1 MKRRKNILAVLLA
14 VTVMAT
20 AMPGSAIAAPVDG
33 QTTEV
38 SAKAGTEK
46 AEKKEQI
53 RVISITDP
61 KLEKGSFARGTKVKD
76 MKLPDK
82 LSARGYKEKDSKKA
96 EDIKIKDV
104 TWKTDYKEDSTA
116 GKYTFTAQITDDYKL
131 AKDVVLPKL
140 TIEITEAQ
148 TKTTEKQP
156 ETKAAETKQP
166 ETKATEAKKPETKTT
181 EKTPEV
187 KKPETKVTEKETE
200 VRKPETKATEKK
212 PETKISENQPET
224 KATEAKKPETKT
236 TEKTPEVK
244 KPETKVTEKETEVR
258 KPETKATEKKPETKI
273 SENQPETKATEAKK
287 PETKTTEKTPEVK
300 KPETKVTEKET
311 EVRKPETKATEKKP
325 ETKISE
331 KQPETKADAKAK
343 DAKSTESEKESET
356 KQSETK
362 ESETKQSE
370 TKESETKESE
380 TENTNL
386 KITAFEVK
394 DAKVTIDE
402 EKQTITVLMQ
412 KSDTDLKKLAPKIT
426 VPAGVTVDPAS
437 EKEVDFSASDKIP
450 VIYKLT
456 RTAEDGKTVTREY
469 KVTATICK
477 HDWKEATC
485 TEAAICKL
493 CGVTGEAALGHDWK
507 EATCTEAAVCKR
519 CGIKGSAALGH
530 DWTKATCKV
539 KSTCKRCKI
548 TRGKLAAHT
557 WSKWKVTAEATHE
570 KKGKK
575 ERKCGIC
582 KKKETKTLPKINLIG
597 EADNNKI
604 EGLTNGGNYATG
616 ANITFKAVG
625 DRMDNKAPI
634 EGDVRYLPVSWTC
647 GTGKGDLNET
657 NAYARTLQFTTA
669 GTYTLNVTYERQ
681 LYKDGK
687 WIAKG
692 DADVQTVQLNVTGN
706 TITNST
712 NKGASGSN
720 SNVRVAAVTGDNSP
734 IVLLSIVLAAS
745 LAALIALFVSG
756 IRRKNNRK

>member
-140 TIEITEAQ
+140 TIEITETQ

-166 ETKATEAKKPETKTT
+166 ETKAAEAKKPETKTT

-187 KKPETKVTEKETE
+187 KKPETKATEKETE

-212 PETKISENQPET
+212 PETKISEKQPET
-224 KATEAKKPETKT
+224 KAAE
-236 TEKTPEVK
+236 
-244 KPETKVTEKETEVR
+244 
-258 KPETKATEKKPETKI
+258 
-273 SENQPETKATEAKK
+273 Q
-287 PETKTTEKTPEVK
+287 
-300 KPETKVTEKET
+300 
-311 EVRKPETKATEKKP
+311 
-325 ETKISE
+325 

-493 CGVTGEAALGHDWK
+493 CGVTGA
-507 EATCTEAAVCKR
+507 
-519 CGIKGSAALGH
+519 AALGH

-582 KKKETKTLPKINLIG
+582 KKKETKTLPKINWIG

>member
-1 MKRRKNILAVLLA
+1 MIKNQEVDIMKRRKNILAVLLA

-166 ETKATEAKKPETKTT
+166 ETKAAEAKKPETKTT

-187 KKPETKVTEKETE
+187 KKPETKVTEKE
-200 VRKPETKATEKK
+200 
-212 PETKISENQPET
+212 I
-224 KATEAKKPETKT
+224 
-236 TEKTPEVK
+236 
-244 KPETKVTEKETEVR
+244 
-258 KPETKATEKKPETKI
+258 
-273 SENQPETKATEAKK
+273 
-287 PETKTTEKTPEVK
+287 
-300 KPETKVTEKET
+300 

-362 ESETKQSE
+362 ESEMKQSE

-456 RTAEDGKTVTREY
+456 RTAEDGKNVTREY

-493 CGVTGEAALGHDWK
+493 CGVTGAAALGHDWK

-582 KKKETKTLPKINLIG
+582 KKKETKTLPKINWIG

-712 NKGASGSN
+712 NKGASASN

-745 LAALIALFVSG
+745 LAALIALLVSG

>member
-156 ETKAAETKQP
+156 ETKAAETK
-166 ETKATEAKKPETKTT
+166 AAEAKKPETKTT

-224 KATEAKKPETKT
+224 KA
-236 TEKTPEVK
+236 
-244 KPETKVTEKETEVR
+244 
-258 KPETKATEKKPETKI
+258 
-273 SENQPETKATEAKK
+273 
-287 PETKTTEKTPEVK
+287 
-300 KPETKVTEKET
+300 
-311 EVRKPETKATEKKP
+311 
-325 ETKISE
+325 
-331 KQPETKADAKAK
+331 DAKAK

-370 TKESETKESE
+370 TKESETKETE

-450 VIYKLT
+450 VIYKLS

-507 EATCTEAAVCKR
+507 EATCTEAAICKR

-582 KKKETKTLPKINLIG
+582 KKKETKTLPKINWIG

>member
-166 ETKATEAKKPETKTT
+166 ETKAA
-181 EKTPEV
+181 
-187 KKPETKVTEKETE
+187 
-200 VRKPETKATEKK
+200 
-212 PETKISENQPET
+212 
-224 KATEAKKPETKT
+224 
-236 TEKTPEVK
+236 
-244 KPETKVTEKETEVR
+244 
-258 KPETKATEKKPETKI
+258 
-273 SENQPETKATEAKK
+273 EAKK

-493 CGVTGEAALGHDWK
+493 CGVTGAAALGHDWK

-557 WSKWKVTAEATHE
+557 WSKWKVTDEATHE

-582 KKKETKTLPKINLIG
+582 KKKETKTLPKINWIG

>member
-1 MKRRKNILAVLLA
+1 MRKITAKYQGYRRIKTVIKNQEVDIMKRRKNILAVLLA

-212 PETKISENQPET
+212 PETKISE
-224 KATEAKKPETKT
+224 
-236 TEKTPEVK
+236 
-244 KPETKVTEKETEVR
+244 
-258 KPETKATEKKPETKI
+258 
-273 SENQPETKATEAKK
+273 
-287 PETKTTEKTPEVK
+287 
-300 KPETKVTEKET
+300 
-311 EVRKPETKATEKKP
+311 
-325 ETKISE
+325 

-343 DAKSTESEKESET
+343 DVKSTESEKESET

-493 CGVTGEAALGHDWK
+493 CGVTGAAALGHDWK

-557 WSKWKVTAEATHE
+557 WSKWKVTDEATHE

-582 KKKETKTLPKINLIG
+582 KKKETKTLPKINWIG
-597 EADNNKI
+597 ETDNNKI

>member
-187 KKPETKVTEKETE
+187 KKPEAKVTEKETE

-244 KPETKVTEKETEVR
+244 KPE
-258 KPETKATEKKPETKI
+258 A
-273 SENQPETKATEAKK
+273 
-287 PETKTTEKTPEVK
+287 
-300 KPETKVTEKET
+300 KVTEKET

-485 TEAAICKL
+485 TEAA
-493 CGVTGEAALGHDWK
+493 
-507 EATCTEAAVCKR
+507 VCKR

-582 KKKETKTLPKINLIG
+582 KKKETKTLPKINWIG

>member
-187 KKPETKVTEKETE
+187 KKPE
-200 VRKPETKATEKK
+200 A
-212 PETKISENQPET
+212 
-224 KATEAKKPETKT
+224 
-236 TEKTPEVK
+236 
-244 KPETKVTEKETEVR
+244 
-258 KPETKATEKKPETKI
+258 
-273 SENQPETKATEAKK
+273 
-287 PETKTTEKTPEVK
+287 
-300 KPETKVTEKET
+300 KVTEKET

-426 VPAGVTVDPAS
+426 VQAGVTVDPAS

-493 CGVTGEAALGHDWK
+493 CGVTGAAALGHDWK

-519 CGIKGSAALGH
+519 CGIKGAAALGH

-582 KKKETKTLPKINLIG
+582 KKKETKTLPKINWIG

>member
-166 ETKATEAKKPETKTT
+166 ETKAAEAKKPETKTT

-224 KATEAKKPETKT
+224 KAAE
-236 TEKTPEVK
+236 
-244 KPETKVTEKETEVR
+244 
-258 KPETKATEKKPETKI
+258 
-273 SENQPETKATEAKK
+273 Q
-287 PETKTTEKTPEVK
+287 
-300 KPETKVTEKET
+300 
-311 EVRKPETKATEKKP
+311 
-325 ETKISE
+325 

-450 VIYKLT
+450 VIYKLS

-507 EATCTEAAVCKR
+507 EATCTEAAICKR

-712 NKGASGSN
+712 NKCASGSN

>member
-166 ETKATEAKKPETKTT
+166 ETKAA
-181 EKTPEV
+181 
-187 KKPETKVTEKETE
+187 
-200 VRKPETKATEKK
+200 
-212 PETKISENQPET
+212 
-224 KATEAKKPETKT
+224 
-236 TEKTPEVK
+236 
-244 KPETKVTEKETEVR
+244 
-258 KPETKATEKKPETKI
+258 
-273 SENQPETKATEAKK
+273 EAKK

-657 NAYARTLQFTTA
+657 NAYARTLQFTR
-669 GTYTLNVTYERQ
+669 GCKNSCVY
-681 LYKDGK
+681 GK
-687 WIAKG
+687 
-692 DADVQTVQLNVTGN
+692 
-706 TITNST
+706 
-712 NKGASGSN
+712 
-720 SNVRVAAVTGDNSP
+720 
-734 IVLLSIVLAAS
+734 
-745 LAALIALFVSG
+745 
-756 IRRKNNRK
+756 

>member
-166 ETKATEAKKPETKTT
+166 ETKATEAKKSETKTT
-181 EKTPEV
+181 EKTP
-187 KKPETKVTEKETE
+187 K
-200 VRKPETKATEKK
+200 
-212 PETKISENQPET
+212 
-224 KATEAKKPETKT
+224 
-236 TEKTPEVK
+236 
-244 KPETKVTEKETEVR
+244 
-258 KPETKATEKKPETKI
+258 
-273 SENQPETKATEAKK
+273 
-287 PETKTTEKTPEVK
+287 VK

-493 CGVTGEAALGHDWK
+493 CGVTGAAALGHDWK

-557 WSKWKVTAEATHE
+557 WSKWKVTDEATHE

-582 KKKETKTLPKINLIG
+582 KKKETKTLPKINWIG

>member
-212 PETKISENQPET
+212 PETKISE
-224 KATEAKKPETKT
+224 
-236 TEKTPEVK
+236 
-244 KPETKVTEKETEVR
+244 
-258 KPETKATEKKPETKI
+258 
-273 SENQPETKATEAKK
+273 
-287 PETKTTEKTPEVK
+287 
-300 KPETKVTEKET
+300 
-311 EVRKPETKATEKKP
+311 
-325 ETKISE
+325 

-426 VPAGVTVDPAS
+426 VQAGVTVDPAS

-469 KVTATICK
+469 QVTATICK

-493 CGVTGEAALGHDWK
+493 CGVTGAAALGHDWK

-519 CGIKGSAALGH
+519 CGIKGAAALGH

-582 KKKETKTLPKINLIG
+582 KKKETKTLPKINWIG

>member
-166 ETKATEAKKPETKTT
+166 ETKAAEAKKPETKTT

-212 PETKISENQPET
+212 PETKISEN
-224 KATEAKKPETKT
+224 
-236 TEKTPEVK
+236 
-244 KPETKVTEKETEVR
+244 
-258 KPETKATEKKPETKI
+258 
-273 SENQPETKATEAKK
+273 
-287 PETKTTEKTPEVK
+287 
-300 KPETKVTEKET
+300 
-311 EVRKPETKATEKKP
+311 
-325 ETKISE
+325 
-331 KQPETKADAKAK
+331 QPETKADAKAK

-493 CGVTGEAALGHDWK
+493 CGVTGAAALGHDWK

-582 KKKETKTLPKINLIG
+582 KKKETKTLPKINWIG

>member
-1 MKRRKNILAVLLA
+1 MRKITAKYQGYRRIKTVIKNQEVDIMKRRKNILAVLLA

-166 ETKATEAKKPETKTT
+166 ETKAAEA
-181 EKTPEV
+181 
-187 KKPETKVTEKETE
+187 
-200 VRKPETKATEKK
+200 KK
-212 PETKISENQPET
+212 PETKISE
-224 KATEAKKPETKT
+224 K
-236 TEKTPEVK
+236 
-244 KPETKVTEKETEVR
+244 
-258 KPETKATEKKPETKI
+258 
-273 SENQPETKATEAKK
+273 QPETKATEAKK

-343 DAKSTESEKESET
+343 DVKSTESEKESET

-493 CGVTGEAALGHDWK
+493 CGVTGAAALGHDWK

-557 WSKWKVTAEATHE
+557 WSKWKVTDEATHE

-582 KKKETKTLPKINLIG
+582 KKKETKTLPKINWIG
-597 EADNNKI
+597 ETDNNKI

>member
-166 ETKATEAKKPETKTT
+166 ETKAAEAKKPETKTT

-187 KKPETKVTEKETE
+187 KKPETKVTEKEIE

-212 PETKISENQPET
+212 L
-224 KATEAKKPETKT
+224 
-236 TEKTPEVK
+236 
-244 KPETKVTEKETEVR
+244 
-258 KPETKATEKKPETKI
+258 
-273 SENQPETKATEAKK
+273 
-287 PETKTTEKTPEVK
+287 
-300 KPETKVTEKET
+300 
-311 EVRKPETKATEKKP
+311 

-331 KQPETKADAKAK
+331 KQPETKANAKAK

-450 VIYKLT
+450 VIYKLS

-507 EATCTEAAVCKR
+507 EATCTEAAICKR

-634 EGDVRYLPVSWTC
+634 EGDVRYLPVSWIC

>member
-166 ETKATEAKKPETKTT
+166 ETKAAEAKKPETKTT

-187 KKPETKVTEKETE
+187 KKT
-200 VRKPETKATEKK
+200 
-212 PETKISENQPET
+212 
-224 KATEAKKPETKT
+224 
-236 TEKTPEVK
+236 
-244 KPETKVTEKETEVR
+244 
-258 KPETKATEKKPETKI
+258 
-273 SENQPETKATEAKK
+273 
-287 PETKTTEKTPEVK
+287 
-300 KPETKVTEKET
+300 ETKVTEKET

-493 CGVTGEAALGHDWK
+493 CGVTGAAALGHDWK

-519 CGIKGSAALGH
+519 CGIKGAAALGH

-582 KKKETKTLPKINLIG
+582 KKKETKTLPKINWIG

-634 EGDVRYLPVSWTC
+634 EGDVRYLPLSWTC

-745 LAALIALFVSG
+745 LAALIALLVSG

>member
-1 MKRRKNILAVLLA
+1 MRKITAKYQGYRRIKTVIKNQEVDIMKRRKNILAVLLA

-20 AMPGSAIAAPVDG
+20 AMSGSAIAAPVDG

-166 ETKATEAKKPETKTT
+166 ETKAA
-181 EKTPEV
+181 
-187 KKPETKVTEKETE
+187 
-200 VRKPETKATEKK
+200 
-212 PETKISENQPET
+212 
-224 KATEAKKPETKT
+224 
-236 TEKTPEVK
+236 
-244 KPETKVTEKETEVR
+244 
-258 KPETKATEKKPETKI
+258 
-273 SENQPETKATEAKK
+273 EAKK

>member
-33 QTTEV
+33 QITEV

-148 TKTTEKQP
+148 TKTTEKQL

-166 ETKATEAKKPETKTT
+166 ETKATEAKKPEMKTT

-224 KATEAKKPETKT
+224 KAAE
-236 TEKTPEVK
+236 
-244 KPETKVTEKETEVR
+244 
-258 KPETKATEKKPETKI
+258 
-273 SENQPETKATEAKK
+273 Q
-287 PETKTTEKTPEVK
+287 
-300 KPETKVTEKET
+300 
-311 EVRKPETKATEKKP
+311 
-325 ETKISE
+325 

-362 ESETKQSE
+362 ESETKQSETKESE

-450 VIYKLT
+450 VIYKLS

-507 EATCTEAAVCKR
+507 EATCTEAAICKR
-519 CGIKGSAALGH
+519 CSIKGSAALGH

>member
-166 ETKATEAKKPETKTT
+166 ETKATEVKKPEMKTT

-187 KKPETKVTEKETE
+187 K
-200 VRKPETKATEKK
+200 
-212 PETKISENQPET
+212 
-224 KATEAKKPETKT
+224 
-236 TEKTPEVK
+236 
-244 KPETKVTEKETEVR
+244 
-258 KPETKATEKKPETKI
+258 
-273 SENQPETKATEAKK
+273 
-287 PETKTTEKTPEVK
+287 
-300 KPETKVTEKET
+300 
-311 EVRKPETKATEKKP
+311 KPETKATEKKP

-469 KVTATICK
+469 KVAATICK

-493 CGVTGEAALGHDWK
+493 CGVTGE
-507 EATCTEAAVCKR
+507 
-519 CGIKGSAALGH
+519 AALGH

>member
-1 MKRRKNILAVLLA
+1 MIKNQEVDIMKRRKNILAVLLA

-166 ETKATEAKKPETKTT
+166 ETKAAEAKKPD
-181 EKTPEV
+181 
-187 KKPETKVTEKETE
+187 
-200 VRKPETKATEKK
+200 
-212 PETKISENQPET
+212 
-224 KATEAKKPETKT
+224 
-236 TEKTPEVK
+236 
-244 KPETKVTEKETEVR
+244 
-258 KPETKATEKKPETKI
+258 
-273 SENQPETKATEAKK
+273 
-287 PETKTTEKTPEVK
+287 TKTTEKTPEVK

-493 CGVTGEAALGHDWK
+493 CGVTGAAALGHDWK

-582 KKKETKTLPKINLIG
+582 KKKETKTLPKINWIG

>member
-140 TIEITEAQ
+140 TIEITETQ

-166 ETKATEAKKPETKTT
+166 ETKAAEAKKPETKTT

-212 PETKISENQPET
+212 PETKISEKQPET
-224 KATEAKKPETKT
+224 KAAE
-236 TEKTPEVK
+236 
-244 KPETKVTEKETEVR
+244 
-258 KPETKATEKKPETKI
+258 
-273 SENQPETKATEAKK
+273 Q
-287 PETKTTEKTPEVK
+287 
-300 KPETKVTEKET
+300 
-311 EVRKPETKATEKKP
+311 
-325 ETKISE
+325 

-493 CGVTGEAALGHDWK
+493 CGVTGAAALGHDWK

-557 WSKWKVTAEATHE
+557 WSKWKVTDEATHE

-582 KKKETKTLPKINLIG
+582 KKKETKTLPKINWIG

-720 SNVRVAAVTGDNSP
+720 SNVRVAAVTGDNST

>member
-1 MKRRKNILAVLLA
+1 MIKNQEVDIMKRRKNILAVLLA

-140 TIEITEAQ
+140 TIEITETQ

-166 ETKATEAKKPETKTT
+166 ETKAA
-181 EKTPEV
+181 
-187 KKPETKVTEKETE
+187 
-200 VRKPETKATEKK
+200 
-212 PETKISENQPET
+212 
-224 KATEAKKPETKT
+224 
-236 TEKTPEVK
+236 
-244 KPETKVTEKETEVR
+244 
-258 KPETKATEKKPETKI
+258 
-273 SENQPETKATEAKK
+273 EAKK

-493 CGVTGEAALGHDWK
+493 CGVTGAAALGHDWK

-582 KKKETKTLPKINLIG
+582 KKKETKTLPKINWIG

>member
-166 ETKATEAKKPETKTT
+166 ETKATEVKKPEMKTT

-187 KKPETKVTEKETE
+187 K
-200 VRKPETKATEKK
+200 
-212 PETKISENQPET
+212 
-224 KATEAKKPETKT
+224 
-236 TEKTPEVK
+236 
-244 KPETKVTEKETEVR
+244 
-258 KPETKATEKKPETKI
+258 
-273 SENQPETKATEAKK
+273 
-287 PETKTTEKTPEVK
+287 
-300 KPETKVTEKET
+300 
-311 EVRKPETKATEKKP
+311 KPETKATEKKP

-469 KVTATICK
+469 KVAATICK

-582 KKKETKTLPKINLIG
+582 KKKETKTLPKINWIG

>member
-140 TIEITEAQ
+140 TIEITETQ

-166 ETKATEAKKPETKTT
+166 ETKAAEAKKPETKTT

-187 KKPETKVTEKETE
+187 KKPETKATEKETE

-212 PETKISENQPET
+212 PETKISEKQPET
-224 KATEAKKPETKT
+224 KAAE
-236 TEKTPEVK
+236 
-244 KPETKVTEKETEVR
+244 
-258 KPETKATEKKPETKI
+258 
-273 SENQPETKATEAKK
+273 Q
-287 PETKTTEKTPEVK
+287 
-300 KPETKVTEKET
+300 
-311 EVRKPETKATEKKP
+311 
-325 ETKISE
+325 

-493 CGVTGEAALGHDWK
+493 CGVTGAAALGHDWK

-557 WSKWKVTAEATHE
+557 WSKWKVTDEATHE

-582 KKKETKTLPKINLIG
+582 KKKETKTLPKINWIG

>member
-166 ETKATEAKKPETKTT
+166 ETKAAEAKKPETKTT

-187 KKPETKVTEKETE
+187 KKPV
-200 VRKPETKATEKK
+200 
-212 PETKISENQPET
+212 
-224 KATEAKKPETKT
+224 
-236 TEKTPEVK
+236 
-244 KPETKVTEKETEVR
+244 
-258 KPETKATEKKPETKI
+258 
-273 SENQPETKATEAKK
+273 
-287 PETKTTEKTPEVK
+287 
-300 KPETKVTEKET
+300 TKVTEKET

-469 KVTATICK
+469 KVAATICK

>member
-1 MKRRKNILAVLLA
+1 MRKITAKYQGYRRIKTVIKNQEVDIMKRRKNILAVLLA

-166 ETKATEAKKPETKTT
+166 ETKAAEAKKPETKTT

-212 PETKISENQPET
+212 P
-224 KATEAKKPETKT
+224 
-236 TEKTPEVK
+236 
-244 KPETKVTEKETEVR
+244 
-258 KPETKATEKKPETKI
+258 
-273 SENQPETKATEAKK
+273 
-287 PETKTTEKTPEVK
+287 
-300 KPETKVTEKET
+300 
-311 EVRKPETKATEKKP
+311 
-325 ETKISE
+325 
-331 KQPETKADAKAK
+331 
-343 DAKSTESEKESET
+343 
-356 KQSETK
+356 
-362 ESETKQSE
+362 E

>member
-166 ETKATEAKKPETKTT
+166 ETKATEVKKPEMKTT

-187 KKPETKVTEKETE
+187 K
-200 VRKPETKATEKK
+200 
-212 PETKISENQPET
+212 
-224 KATEAKKPETKT
+224 
-236 TEKTPEVK
+236 
-244 KPETKVTEKETEVR
+244 
-258 KPETKATEKKPETKI
+258 
-273 SENQPETKATEAKK
+273 
-287 PETKTTEKTPEVK
+287 
-300 KPETKVTEKET
+300 
-311 EVRKPETKATEKKP
+311 KPETKATEKKP

>member
-61 KLEKGSFARGTKVKD
+61 KLEKASFARGTKVKD

-148 TKTTEKQP
+148 TKTPEKQP

-166 ETKATEAKKPETKTT
+166 ETKATEAKKSETKTT

-212 PETKISENQPET
+212 PETKISEKQPET
-224 KATEAKKPETKT
+224 KAAE
-236 TEKTPEVK
+236 
-244 KPETKVTEKETEVR
+244 
-258 KPETKATEKKPETKI
+258 
-273 SENQPETKATEAKK
+273 Q
-287 PETKTTEKTPEVK
+287 
-300 KPETKVTEKET
+300 
-311 EVRKPETKATEKKP
+311 
-325 ETKISE
+325 

-493 CGVTGEAALGHDWK
+493 CGVTGAAALGHDWK

-557 WSKWKVTAEATHE
+557 WSKWKVTDEATHE

-582 KKKETKTLPKINLIG
+582 KKKETKTLPKINWIG

-734 IVLLSIVLAAS
+734 IVLLSIAGFRS
-745 LAALIALFVSG
+745 
-756 IRRKNNRK
+756 

>member
-140 TIEITEAQ
+140 TIEITETQ

-166 ETKATEAKKPETKTT
+166 ETKAAEAKKPETKTT

-212 PETKISENQPET
+212 PETKISEKQPET
-224 KATEAKKPETKT
+224 KAAE
-236 TEKTPEVK
+236 
-244 KPETKVTEKETEVR
+244 
-258 KPETKATEKKPETKI
+258 
-273 SENQPETKATEAKK
+273 Q
-287 PETKTTEKTPEVK
+287 
-300 KPETKVTEKET
+300 
-311 EVRKPETKATEKKP
+311 
-325 ETKISE
+325 

-493 CGVTGEAALGHDWK
+493 CGVTGAAALGHDWK

-557 WSKWKVTAEATHE
+557 WSKWKVTDEATHE

-582 KKKETKTLPKINLIG
+582 KKKETKTLPKINWIG

>member
-156 ETKAAETKQP
+156 ETKAAETK
-166 ETKATEAKKPETKTT
+166 AA
-181 EKTPEV
+181 
-187 KKPETKVTEKETE
+187 
-200 VRKPETKATEKK
+200 
-212 PETKISENQPET
+212 
-224 KATEAKKPETKT
+224 
-236 TEKTPEVK
+236 
-244 KPETKVTEKETEVR
+244 
-258 KPETKATEKKPETKI
+258 
-273 SENQPETKATEAKK
+273 EAKK

-493 CGVTGEAALGHDWK
+493 CGVTGAAALGHDWK

-582 KKKETKTLPKINLIG
+582 KKKETKTLPKINWIG

-745 LAALIALFVSG
+745 LAALIALLVSG

>member
-61 KLEKGSFARGTKVKD
+61 KLEKASFARGTKVKD

-166 ETKATEAKKPETKTT
+166 ETKAAEAKKPETKTT

-212 PETKISENQPET
+212 PETKISEKQPET
-224 KATEAKKPETKT
+224 KAAE
-236 TEKTPEVK
+236 
-244 KPETKVTEKETEVR
+244 
-258 KPETKATEKKPETKI
+258 
-273 SENQPETKATEAKK
+273 Q
-287 PETKTTEKTPEVK
+287 
-300 KPETKVTEKET
+300 
-311 EVRKPETKATEKKP
+311 
-325 ETKISE
+325 

-426 VPAGVTVDPAS
+426 VQAGVTVDPAS

-493 CGVTGEAALGHDWK
+493 CGVTGAAALGHDWK

-557 WSKWKVTAEATHE
+557 WSKWKVTDEATHE

-582 KKKETKTLPKINLIG
+582 KKKETKTLPKINWIG

>member
-33 QTTEV
+33 QITEV

-166 ETKATEAKKPETKTT
+166 ETKATEAKKPEMKTT

-224 KATEAKKPETKT
+224 KAAE
-236 TEKTPEVK
+236 
-244 KPETKVTEKETEVR
+244 
-258 KPETKATEKKPETKI
+258 
-273 SENQPETKATEAKK
+273 Q
-287 PETKTTEKTPEVK
+287 
-300 KPETKVTEKET
+300 
-311 EVRKPETKATEKKP
+311 
-325 ETKISE
+325 

-450 VIYKLT
+450 VIYKLS

-507 EATCTEAAVCKR
+507 EATCTEAAICKR

-720 SNVRVAAVTGDNSP
+720 
-734 IVLLSIVLAAS
+734 
-745 LAALIALFVSG
+745 
-756 IRRKNNRK
+756 RRQA

>member
-38 SAKAGTEK
+38 SDKAGTEK

-187 KKPETKVTEKETE
+187 KKPE
-200 VRKPETKATEKK
+200 A
-212 PETKISENQPET
+212 
-224 KATEAKKPETKT
+224 
-236 TEKTPEVK
+236 
-244 KPETKVTEKETEVR
+244 
-258 KPETKATEKKPETKI
+258 
-273 SENQPETKATEAKK
+273 
-287 PETKTTEKTPEVK
+287 
-300 KPETKVTEKET
+300 KVTEKET

-493 CGVTGEAALGHDWK
+493 CGVTGAAALGHDWK

-519 CGIKGSAALGH
+519 CGIKGAAALGH

-582 KKKETKTLPKINLIG
+582 KKKETKTLPKINWIG

>member
-166 ETKATEAKKPETKTT
+166 ETKAAEAKKPETKTT

-187 KKPETKVTEKETE
+187 KKPETKVTEKE
-200 VRKPETKATEKK
+200 
-212 PETKISENQPET
+212 I
-224 KATEAKKPETKT
+224 
-236 TEKTPEVK
+236 
-244 KPETKVTEKETEVR
+244 
-258 KPETKATEKKPETKI
+258 
-273 SENQPETKATEAKK
+273 
-287 PETKTTEKTPEVK
+287 
-300 KPETKVTEKET
+300 

-362 ESETKQSE
+362 ESEMKQSE

-456 RTAEDGKTVTREY
+456 RTAEDGKNVTREY

-493 CGVTGEAALGHDWK
+493 CGVTGAAALGHDWK
-507 EATCTEAAVCKR
+507 E
-519 CGIKGSAALGH
+519 
-530 DWTKATCKV
+530 ATCKV

-582 KKKETKTLPKINLIG
+582 KKKETKTLPKINWIG

-712 NKGASGSN
+712 NKGASASN
-720 SNVRVAAVTGDNSP
+720 SNVRVAVTGDNSP

-745 LAALIALFVSG
+745 LAALIALLVSG

>member
-212 PETKISENQPET
+212 P
-224 KATEAKKPETKT
+224 
-236 TEKTPEVK
+236 
-244 KPETKVTEKETEVR
+244 
-258 KPETKATEKKPETKI
+258 
-273 SENQPETKATEAKK
+273 
-287 PETKTTEKTPEVK
+287 
-300 KPETKVTEKET
+300 
-311 EVRKPETKATEKKP
+311 
-325 ETKISE
+325 
-331 KQPETKADAKAK
+331 
-343 DAKSTESEKESET
+343 
-356 KQSETK
+356 
-362 ESETKQSE
+362 E

-582 KKKETKTLPKINLIG
+582 KKKETKTLPKINWIG

>member
-38 SAKAGTEK
+38 SAKAGIEK

-104 TWKTDYKEDSTA
+104 PWKTDYKEDSTA

-166 ETKATEAKKPETKTT
+166 ETKAA
-181 EKTPEV
+181 
-187 KKPETKVTEKETE
+187 
-200 VRKPETKATEKK
+200 
-212 PETKISENQPET
+212 
-224 KATEAKKPETKT
+224 
-236 TEKTPEVK
+236 
-244 KPETKVTEKETEVR
+244 
-258 KPETKATEKKPETKI
+258 
-273 SENQPETKATEAKK
+273 EAKK

-343 DAKSTESEKESET
+343 DAKSTESE
-356 KQSETK
+356 K

-582 KKKETKTLPKINLIG
+582 KKKETKTLPKINWIG

>member
-1 MKRRKNILAVLLA
+1 MIKNQEVDIMKRRKNILAVLLA

-166 ETKATEAKKPETKTT
+166 ETKATEVKKPEMKTT

-187 KKPETKVTEKETE
+187 KKPETKV
-200 VRKPETKATEKK
+200 
-212 PETKISENQPET
+212 
-224 KATEAKKPETKT
+224 
-236 TEKTPEVK
+236 
-244 KPETKVTEKETEVR
+244 
-258 KPETKATEKKPETKI
+258 
-273 SENQPETKATEAKK
+273 
-287 PETKTTEKTPEVK
+287 TEKTPEVK

-469 KVTATICK
+469 KVAATICK

>member
-166 ETKATEAKKPETKTT
+166 ETKAAEAKKPETKTT

-187 KKPETKVTEKETE
+187 KKT
-200 VRKPETKATEKK
+200 
-212 PETKISENQPET
+212 
-224 KATEAKKPETKT
+224 
-236 TEKTPEVK
+236 
-244 KPETKVTEKETEVR
+244 
-258 KPETKATEKKPETKI
+258 
-273 SENQPETKATEAKK
+273 
-287 PETKTTEKTPEVK
+287 
-300 KPETKVTEKET
+300 ETKVTEKET

-386 KITAFEVK
+386 KISAFEVK

-412 KSDTDLKKLAPKIT
+412 KRDTDLKKLAPKIT

-493 CGVTGEAALGHDWK
+493 CGVTGAAALGHDWK

-582 KKKETKTLPKINLIG
+582 KKKETKTLPKINWIG

-745 LAALIALFVSG
+745 LAALIALLVSG

>member
-212 PETKISENQPET
+212 PETKISE
-224 KATEAKKPETKT
+224 
-236 TEKTPEVK
+236 
-244 KPETKVTEKETEVR
+244 
-258 KPETKATEKKPETKI
+258 
-273 SENQPETKATEAKK
+273 
-287 PETKTTEKTPEVK
+287 
-300 KPETKVTEKET
+300 
-311 EVRKPETKATEKKP
+311 
-325 ETKISE
+325 

-343 DAKSTESEKESET
+343 DVKSTESEKESET

-493 CGVTGEAALGHDWK
+493 CGVTGAAALGHDWK

-557 WSKWKVTAEATHE
+557 WSKWKVTDEATHE
-570 KKGKK
+570 KKVKK
-575 ERKCGIC
+575 
-582 KKKETKTLPKINLIG
+582 N
-597 EADNNKI
+597 
-604 EGLTNGGNYATG
+604 
-616 ANITFKAVG
+616 
-625 DRMDNKAPI
+625 
-634 EGDVRYLPVSWTC
+634 VSV
-647 GTGKGDLNET
+647 
-657 NAYARTLQFTTA
+657 AYARRKRPRHCQRSTGSEKQTTIR
-669 GTYTLNVTYERQ
+669 L
-681 LYKDGK
+681 KD
-687 WIAKG
+687 
-692 DADVQTVQLNVTGN
+692 
-706 TITNST
+706 
-712 NKGASGSN
+712 
-720 SNVRVAAVTGDNSP
+720 
-734 IVLLSIVLAAS
+734 
-745 LAALIALFVSG
+745 
-756 IRRKNNRK
+756 

>member
-212 PETKISENQPET
+212 PETKISE
-224 KATEAKKPETKT
+224 
-236 TEKTPEVK
+236 
-244 KPETKVTEKETEVR
+244 
-258 KPETKATEKKPETKI
+258 
-273 SENQPETKATEAKK
+273 
-287 PETKTTEKTPEVK
+287 
-300 KPETKVTEKET
+300 
-311 EVRKPETKATEKKP
+311 
-325 ETKISE
+325 

-343 DAKSTESEKESET
+343 DVKSTESDKESDT

-493 CGVTGEAALGHDWK
+493 CGVTGAAALGHDWK

-557 WSKWKVTAEATHE
+557 WSKWKVTDEATHE

-582 KKKETKTLPKINLIG
+582 KKKETKTLPKINWIG
-597 EADNNKI
+597 ETDNNKI